1 MLLGVLLGLSVFPR
15 TGRNAGQHREAPIL
29 WLKDGR
35 ALHSLT
41 HNREQPLGVIT
52 ELRVVR
58 QNSPQFKS
66 NKKKTNGGFV
76 MSDFGRTNTF
86 LSVIRSIFA
95 AHLSLSI
102 CPSKTGFV
110 LVLHCLPTLFLQL
123 LFSPSLLVWR
133 ACTQTSL
140 TICCH
145 KVVCVFIYVHVCM
158 CVCFLQ
164 EQCKVRGKEYFSF
177 LLAE

>member
-1 MLLGVLLGLSVFPR
+1 
-15 TGRNAGQHREAPIL
+15 
-29 WLKDGR
+29 
-35 ALHSLT
+35 
-41 HNREQPLGVIT
+41 
-52 ELRVVR
+52 
-58 QNSPQFKS
+58 
-66 NKKKTNGGFV
+66 

-177 LLAE
+177 LLAEQFYTIAVSGFQPQHKPRFQQKCLLITQKHAWEAWPRTWKHQSCHRVNRE

>member
-1 MLLGVLLGLSVFPR
+1 MLVNTERRQFYDWRTAALSTHSPTTASSLLV
-15 TGRNAGQHREAPIL
+15 
-29 WLKDGR
+29 WLQSSG
-35 ALHSLT
+35 SL
-41 HNREQPLGVIT
+41 
-52 ELRVVR
+52 R